1 VIHDRALIYKSEN
14 LEDET
19 TQTKKESLE
28 NNSGIIHS
36 FLYDR
41 IPENDNQIIAF
52 L

>member
-1 VIHDRALIYKSEN
+1 VIHDKALIYKSEN

-19 TQTKKESLE
+19 TLTKKDSLE
-28 NNSGIIHS
+28 HNSGVIHS

-41 IPENDNQIIAF
+41 IQENENQIIAF